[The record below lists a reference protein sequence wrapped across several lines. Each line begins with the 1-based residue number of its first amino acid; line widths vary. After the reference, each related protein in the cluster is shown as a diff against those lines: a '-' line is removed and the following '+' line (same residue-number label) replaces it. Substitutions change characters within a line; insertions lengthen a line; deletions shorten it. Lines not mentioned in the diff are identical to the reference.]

1 MLKEFGEPS
10 WNYQVIRF
18 FDEKKREV
26 IPRKDRVWTVE
37 ALAKRMTEALA
48 AADRPVPL
56 YLKALAGVAA
66 ANEPAQ
72 AAFAT
77 HCFWTGEF
85 RLGGLAGVLMT
96 EAGWFDGREV
106 TRVTWDRSVLA
117 FDQLLTQ
124 ATKFDC
130 ADKVFVG
137 SEDDRKAASS
147 GRFSVRTL
155 DESYRRAKL
164 SDQKR
169 QISGTPFERLNL
181 SPVQATK
188 INALA
193 RTNPESALNWLTPL
207 QRSSLIN
214 S

>member
-1 MLKEFGEPS
+1 M
-10 WNYQVIRF
+10 IRF
-18 FDEKKREV
+18 LDERKNDI

-37 ALAKRMTEALA
+37 ALASRMAEALA
-48 AADRPVPL
+48 TADRPVPL

-66 ANEPAQ
+66 AKEPAQ
-72 AAFAT
+72 VAFAM

-85 RLGGLAGVLMT
+85 RIGGLEGVLTT
-96 EAGWFDGREV
+96 EAGWLNGREV
-106 TRVTWDRSVLA
+106 TRVTWDRSVLG
-117 FDQLLTQ
+117 FEQLLEH
-124 ATKFDC
+124 AANFEC
-130 ADKVFVG
+130 ADKVFVSVEG
-137 SEDDRKAASS
+137 DRMAASS
-147 GRFSVRTL
+147 RRLSVGTL

-164 SDQKR
+164 TDQKR

-193 RTNPESALNWLTPL
+193 RINPKSALNWLTPL
-207 QRSSLIN
+207 QRSDITN